1 LLIDAHCHLEDS
13 SFTEGAKAVAD
24 RARAAG
30 VVAIINPGYDLESS
44 KLALVNA
51 GNIEGVYA
59 LVGIH
64 PHDAKTA
71 DAAALEELER
81 LLGEPGVVGIGEIGL
96 DYYRD
101 LSPRNDQMQAFRVQM
116 DMARKHGLPVQIHNR
131 DAHRDTLDVIREY
144 AGSIPGI
151 VLHCYSG
158 SVEMARELLNLG
170 CFISIAGPVTFANAR
185 KAADVARYVPLDRML
200 VETDSPYLAP
210 TPHRGQRNEPAYVR
224 YVAERIA
231 EIKGVS
237 FDEVAEATSAV
248 AMRIFGISPA
258 GTRENHPAG

>member
-1 LLIDAHCHLEDS
+1 
-13 SFTEGAKAVAD
+13 
-24 RARAAG
+24 
-30 VVAIINPGYDLESS
+30 
-44 KLALVNA
+44 
-51 GNIEGVYA
+51 
-59 LVGIH
+59 
-64 PHDAKTA
+64 
-71 DAAALEELER
+71 
-81 LLGEPGVVGIGEIGL
+81 
-96 DYYRD
+96 
-101 LSPRNDQMQAFRVQM
+101 
-116 DMARKHGLPVQIHNR
+116 
-131 DAHRDTLDVIREY
+131 VIREY